1 MYPRL
6 IVEFGES
13 ATTGILVGLGD
24 GGLGAKVGNIRVGV
38 TVDAAVRGRLKTF
51 VMMFLK
57 SVLLFDSK

>member
-1 MYPRL
+1 MYSRL

-13 ATTGILVGLGD
+13 GITGILVGLGD
-24 GGLGAKVGNIRVGV
+24 GGFGAKVGIIRVGV
-38 TVDAAVRGRLKTF
+38 TVGAAVRGRLKTF